1 MIKLSQLESNRLL
14 THVDYNKKN
23 NVINSIKIKLIS
35 QKYIIIKITIYVRN
49 DVLPAPA
56 AEATATADKI
66 HLLYFFQ

>member
-35 QKYIIIKITIYVRN
+35 KKYIIIKIIIYVRN

-56 AEATATADKI
+56 AEATTADKI
-66 HLLYFFQ
+66 QLLYFFQ